1 MSGICLSGSL
11 VVGEVQVSYCRL
23 CCLSSL
29 ESSQLVDCDGEGV
42 GNNRG
47 NDQEGEDEDQQCWHY
62 QPDIL
67 AGHRSLLLVYHV
79 LNRHSSLYHENS
91 SCILSEGIYVKIHLW
106 FGNWNRLICTL
117 QMITLIYYITV
128 QYKAIIQILKL
139 KVIIQTSGILRKWL

>member
-42 GNNRG
+42 GNDRG
-47 NDQEGEDEDQQCWHY
+47 NDEEGEDEDQQCWHY

-117 QMITLIYYITV
+117 QIP
-128 QYKAIIQILKL
+128 ILHLRK
-139 KVIIQTSGILRKWL
+139 ILRHSFIISSLSKSVLLLIS